1 MSLNAQIKNDIKEA
15 MKAKEAFK
23 RDTLR
28 QLSAAIKQI
37 EVDERIEADDER
49 VIGILQTQIK
59 RRNDSIEQYKAGGR
73 QDLADQEQG
82 EIDILSVYLPKQLT
96 DEELEAK
103 VKELIEKVGATTG
116 KEMGKVMGA
125 AKTEIGSSTDNK
137 RISMMAKKLLG

>member
-125 AKTEIGSSTDNK
+125 AKTEIGSSADNK